1 MRKLAVL
8 AFSVF
13 AGVALAEDD
22 DIESRT
28 EAADKLSAQFLGEL
42 KSALVEEMQQGGPA
56 AAIGVCT
63 DLAPEI
69 AGRLS
74 RETGWRVTRV
84 GTRVRNPLLGMPDP
98 WEQQAL
104 QKLQQEL
111 DSGAQPPLS
120 HSEIVEEP
128 GGRYFRYVRAINVGG
143 PCLACH
149 GSKDQM
155 SSEVRHL
162 LAERYP
168 HDQATGYALGDLR
181 GAVSIKQ
188 PLAMKPQPTAE

>member
-188 PLAMKPQPTAE
+188 PLAMKPQPAAE

>member
-8 AFSVF
+8 ALSVF

>member
-1 MRKLAVL
+1 
-8 AFSVF
+8 
-13 AGVALAEDD
+13 
-22 DIESRT
+22 
-28 EAADKLSAQFLGEL
+28 
-42 KSALVEEMQQGGPA
+42 
-56 AAIGVCT
+56 
-63 DLAPEI
+63 
-69 AGRLS
+69 
-74 RETGWRVTRV
+74 V

-149 GSKDQM
+149 GSKDQL

-168 HDQATGYALGDLR
+168 HDQATGYALGNLR

-188 PLAMKPQPTAE
+188 PLAMKPQPAAE